1 MDQADTPSPKPNVL
15 LIAGSLREQSF
26 NRQMAQFVAEMLEDS
41 ANASILDWK
50 DVPIFNQDEEFPAP
64 SNVTRVRE
72 AVAVAD
78 VLWFFVPEYNHGV
91 PGPFKNLID
100 WLSRPLEDGSP
111 AAIIGKIAT
120 VSGVGGSA
128 CTRYSHSALL
138 PTLDFLQM
146 RIVPVN
152 FTGMSFDRTMFTS
165 NILQLSEA
173 NKVSLKNQATGL
185 FAEIAKQAKN
195 A

>member
-50 DVPIFNQDEEFPAP
+50 DVPIFNQDEEFPTP

-72 AVAVAD
+72 AVAAAD
-78 VLWFFVPEYNHGV
+78 ALWLFVPEYNHGL

-111 AAIIGKIAT
+111 AVIISKIAT

-128 CTRYSHSALL
+128 CTRYSQSALL
-138 PTLDFLQM
+138 PTLDFLK
-146 RIVPVN
+146 IHVAPVN
-152 FTGMSFDRTMFTS
+152 FTGMSFDRAMFTS

-173 NKVSLKNQATGL
+173 DKVSLKNQAASL
-185 FAEIAKQAKN
+185 FAEIAKNVKK
-195 A
+195 